1 MTLLIPLNYPNSE
14 TIVPPSLGVGSAGDR
29 NGNAMSMWRTT
40 AVWLV
45 LLLATVFA
53 TGVAQAKEPFAE
65 FVAGMRERGFF
76 DYALIYLDDA
86 HSDPKMP
93 ADLKTLIPFEKA
105 TVLIEWARSGQ
116 GGPDLAAKNY
126 DLALT
131 LLDKF
136 IQDNPTHEKGGQANS
151 DRGRILLGRAR
162 IESWN
167 ARIPGN
173 EASKFETQRKAF
185 DFIMKAREIF
195 QQARNQH
202 EKSWQS
208 FGAFIDQ
215 KDNPEKFEQRRR
227 SEVRFIQAQLD
238 HCECAYEEAQTQEK
252 NTADYK
258 KKLDDAAEQFKLVHD
273 RYRSQLGGLHAR
285 AKQAK
290 CFEEQDDVQRA
301 LGIYDE
307 LLSHPDESPNMVKL
321 KDLVRQFRLICLN
334 HPNRK
339 DYQVVADEAAA

>member
-1 MTLLIPLNYPNSE
+1 MRL
-14 TIVPPSLGVGSAGDR
+14 
-29 NGNAMSMWRTT
+29 WRTT
-40 AVWLV
+40 AVWL
-45 LLLATVFA
+45 LLVLATVLA
-53 TGVAQAKEPFAE
+53 SGVAQAKEPFAE

-76 DYALIYLDDA
+76 DYALIYLDA
-86 HSDPKMP
+86 AQNDPK
-93 ADLKTLIPFEKA
+93 ATAEQKSLIPFEKA

-126 DLALT
+126 DVALT
-131 LLDKF
+131 LLDQF
-136 IQDNPTHEKGGQANS
+136 IKDNPAHERAGQANS

-173 EASKFETQRKAF
+173 EANKFETQRKAF
-185 DFIMKAREIF
+185 DFITKAREIF
-195 QQARNQH
+195 QKARDQH

-208 FGAFIDQ
+208 YGAFIDQ
-215 KDNPEKFEQRRR
+215 KENPEKFELRRR

-238 HCECAYEEAQTQEK
+238 LCECAYEAAQTSEK
-252 NTADYK
+252 NSADYK

-273 RYRSQLGGLHAR
+273 RYRNQLGGLHAR

-334 HPNRK
+334 HPSRK
-339 DYQVVADEAAA
+339 DYQVVADEAAAWFKGATPARRASLAS